1 MKKEEEDLKKKEE
14 NKVIETETSE
24 SKTRIK
30 DRDEAKES
38 RRQEKETLDVV
49 GKYGLDRLNIS

>member
-49 GKYGLDRLNIS
+49 GK